1 MQIISSDT
9 KQDPST
15 QCIQC
20 NLYHL
25 PHLNQPKK
33 YQTRSY
39 KYLMSS
45 CISTSWTAQ
54 LVNLISCTNHA
65 TCTVTWAGHI
75 DFTHYLHQLR
85 LINSPWRDKE
95 ALPPRWIVSSSLL
108 LLLLVQ
114 PLACQIKFNSKLV
127 SALFHNNV
135 IPLSAFKPPAL
146 LIVATKKKT
155 RKLWRNSKILNKG
168 QQMDNKI
175 GRGNRKWKTWKAR
188 EEKN

>member
-39 KYLMSS
+39 KYFMSS

-95 ALPPRWIVSSSLL
+95 ALPPRWIVFPPCYCCCCCCCWCNRSHARS
-108 LLLLVQ
+108 
-114 PLACQIKFNSKLV
+114 NSTANWSVL
-127 SALFHNNV
+127 SFITMQFHFHFLSHQLF
-135 IPLSAFKPPAL
+135 S
-146 LIVATKKKT
+146 
-155 RKLWRNSKILNKG
+155 
-168 QQMDNKI
+168 
-175 GRGNRKWKTWKAR
+175 
-188 EEKN
+188 